1 MMLLQKFESMTLV
14 CVLLLGWGAA
24 AFAQPELVDESG
36 RISAPNGKP
45 ILHVTGKIQVS
56 TDGESAIFDYD
67 LLKQFPQHS
76 LRVKSP
82 WFDTEHTQSG
92 PLLKDVLEFLGVRGG
107 SMYVQALNG
116 YAASVPVADAQ
127 NLKVLLSIDRD
138 GKPLR
143 VREKGPV
150 FITYP
155 FTEMPELHDEMVYAK
170 SVWMVKS
177 IEIQ

>member
-1 MMLLQKFESMTLV
+1 
-14 CVLLLGWGAA
+14 
-24 AFAQPELVDESG
+24 
-36 RISAPNGKP
+36 
-45 ILHVTGKIQVS
+45 
-56 TDGESAIFDYD
+56 
-67 LLKQFPQHS
+67 
-76 LRVKSP
+76 
-82 WFDTEHTQSG
+82 
-92 PLLKDVLEFLGVRGG
+92 
-107 SMYVQALNG
+107 MYVQALNG